1 MTTVRRRGRERGVFA
16 ALVALLVAV
25 PAAAW
30 ADLSATTSQTN
41 TFGAGV
47 LYAPGTVS
55 TQHVEAVSND
65 GSVSLTWSETSGPG
79 TLAPP
84 SYQVLRATAGPSPSF
99 AAVATL
105 TAGSANNSTTANCN
119 GSTCTWT
126 DNPTNDASNP
136 PGFNSQYEYEVQ
148 SYAGGFTAGPGSPY
162 DALSMTPTSGTDE
175 TKSASSETLYGVSAS
190 TAQGPVLAV
199 GQAGTI
205 YVCVYGSST
214 CDKGSTAD
222 FTLQA
227 QPVPSPLY
235 AVAYNSATDAW
246 AVGGG
251 GTILHCTLACGSSSG
266 TTWAQV
272 QSGLTANDLHGIYYN
287 GTIGWVVGASGTVL
301 SYSGGTWSVVNGTGN
316 TNNLTGVTVLA
327 DSSVMAVGAG
337 PTILRCASSCT
348 TGANW
353 AAQSA
358 PSGSGTLESLAAD
371 GTGTIAV
378 GLGSGSGRVIYQT
391 SATGTW
397 TAETSGTITHDL
409 YAVSGYAGNYVAVG
423 ANGLV
428 LYCSASC
435 DATAPTWT
443 VEPISGVTAQLQ
455 AVSHTN
461 GMVYVVGATN
471 TAYVLDNGGNNRN
484 DAGSPKS
491 VTYNLGAA
499 DLTDLQDIN
508 ATPTP
513 YVTSALPASLPSPS
527 SCAANDLE
535 VGFTSPVNAGPVG
548 FAHAVVD
555 YELSSASSAS
565 SSLLVSV
572 NDGST
577 WTSAGSL
584 GTPTTSYQVVNLNV
598 ASEVGAVTTGAAE
611 VQLCLQFAG
620 TGSPTAS
627 VQQVHLDVDA
637 NPASTPSFTSA
648 SSTSFAVGAAGSFTV
663 TASGAPSP
671 SITESGALP
680 SGVSFTG
687 GTGSATLSGTPASG
701 TGGAYPVTFTA
712 TNAIGSTPQS
722 FTLTVD
728 YAPSITSAGSTTFT
742 VASAGSFTVSTT
754 GLPTASISQSTG
766 NGQTGL
772 PSWATFADNGNGTA
786 SLSGTP
792 PTGSAGNYTFTI
804 AATNSAGTASQ
815 SFTLTVS
822 SLVFAGL
829 GFTSTTQSNGA
840 TLSCSNQGTATVSC
854 TAQPLGGTGSF
865 SAEVELVN
873 GSGTAVTNT
882 SGLAITVSAAE
893 TTVSSPGGSVS
904 PASLQIANGSSATA
918 SKFTLT
924 GLGGGWKATMT
935 CTVIYGGSTY
945 TIAVTGN

>member
-1 MTTVRRRGRERGVFA
+1 MTTVRTRWRRRGAFVG
-16 ALVALLVAV
+16 LVALLVAV

-65 GSVSLTWSETSGPG
+65 GSVSLTWNETSGPG
-79 TLAPP
+79 TLTPP

-99 AAVATL
+99 ATLATL
-105 TAGSANNSTTANCN
+105 SAGSANNSTTANCN
-119 GSTCTWT
+119 GSTCLWT
-126 DNPTNDASNP
+126 DNATNDASNP

-148 SYAGGFTAGPGSPY
+148 SYAGGFTAGPDSPY

-175 TKSASSETLYGVSAS
+175 TKSGSSETLYGVSAS
-190 TAQGPVLAV
+190 TDQGPVLAV

-205 YVCVYGSST
+205 YVCVDGSST
-214 CDKGSTAD
+214 CDKGHTAD

-227 QPVPSPLY
+227 QPVTSALY

-246 AVGGG
+246 AVGAGG
-251 GTILHCTLACGSSSG
+251 AILHCTAACGSSSG
-266 TTWAQV
+266 TSWAQV
-272 QSGLTANDLHGIYYN
+272 QSGLTANDLDGIYYN
-287 GTIGWVVGASGTVL
+287 GTIGWVVGASGTIL

-316 TNNLTGVTVLA
+316 SNNLTSVTVLA

-348 TGANW
+348 TGPNW
-353 AAQSA
+353 TAQSA
-358 PSGSGTLESLAAD
+358 PSGSGNLESLAAD
-371 GTGTIAV
+371 GSGTIAV
-378 GLGSGSGRVIYQT
+378 GLGSGSGKVIYQT
-391 SATGTW
+391 SETGSW
-397 TAETSGTITHDL
+397 TAETSGTITHNL
-409 YAVSGYAGNYVAVG
+409 YAVSGYGGYYVAVG

-455 AVSHTN
+455 AVSRTN

-484 DAGSPKS
+484 DAGSPIS
-491 VTYNLGAA
+491 ITYNLSAA

-513 YVTSALPASLPSPS
+513 YVTGALPASLPSSS

-535 VGFTSPVNAGPVG
+535 VGLTSPVGASPVG
-548 FAHAVVD
+548 FAHAIVD

-598 ASEVGAVTTGAAE
+598 ASEVGAVTAAAAE

-648 SSTSFAVGAAGSFTV
+648 SSTTFVVGTAGSFTV
-663 TASGAPSP
+663 TASGAPAP
-671 SITESGALP
+671 NITESGSLP

-687 GTGSATLSGTPASG
+687 GTGTLSGTPASG
-701 TGGAYPVTFTA
+701 TGGTYPVTFTA
-712 TNAIGSTPQS
+712 TNAIGSTQQS

-728 YAPSITSAGSTTFT
+728 YAPSITSGNSTTFT
-742 VASAGSFTVSTT
+742 VASAGSFTVAAT
-754 GLPTASISQSTG
+754 GLPAPGISQSTG

-772 PSWATFADNGNGTA
+772 PSWATFANNGNGTA
-786 SLSGTP
+786 TLSGTP

-804 AATNSAGTASQ
+804 AAANSAGTASQ
-815 SFTLTVS
+815 SFTLTVP
-822 SLVFAGL
+822 SLAFAGL
-829 GFTSTTQSNGA
+829 AFTSATESNGA
-840 TLSCSNQGTATVSC
+840 TLSCSNQGTATVTC
-854 TAQPLGGTGSF
+854 TVAPLGGTGSF

-882 SGLAITVSAAE
+882 SGSAITVSATE
-893 TTVSSPGGSVS
+893 TTVTSPGGTVS
-904 PASLQIANGSSATA
+904 PASLPIANGSSATA

-924 GLGGGWKATMT
+924 GLGAGWKATMT